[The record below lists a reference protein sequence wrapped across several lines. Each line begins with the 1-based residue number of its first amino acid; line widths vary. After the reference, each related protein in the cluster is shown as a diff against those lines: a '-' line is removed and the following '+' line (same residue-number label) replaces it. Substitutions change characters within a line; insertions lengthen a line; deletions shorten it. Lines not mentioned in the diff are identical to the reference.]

1 MTFAYHRSLSP
12 MLAVLLG
19 LAVTE
24 MLVVH
29 LVVVAA
35 WGWLAALVFGIIDL
49 SLVVTLVGLIRSF
62 RRLPVLIRD
71 GRLTMRAGWLK
82 MVTIEIDQ
90 IAGFRP
96 QWDAAAIRQRDL
108 LNLALLAWP
117 NVVLDLKQPIPLG
130 RRRISAIAHKLD
142 EPATFHAAL
151 AALRQ
156 GDD

>member
-19 LAVTE
+19 LAVME

-35 WGWLAALVFGIIDL
+35 WGWHAALVFGIIDL
-49 SLVVTLVGLIRSF
+49 SLVAALFGLIRSF
-62 RRLPVLIRD
+62 RRMPVLIGD

-82 MVTIEIDQ
+82 MITIEIDQ

-96 QWDAAAIRQRDL
+96 QWDAAAIKQRDL
-108 LNLALLAWP
+108 LNLALLA
-117 NVVLDLKQPIPLG
+117 
-130 RRRISAIAHKLD
+130 
-142 EPATFHAAL
+142 
-151 AALRQ
+151 
-156 GDD
+156 